1 MRPDRWQPTRLPRP
15 WDSPGKNT
23 GVGCQF
29 LLQCMKVKVNS
40 LSCVW
45 LLPTPWTTA
54 YQAPPSMGFSMRKYW
69 TGLLLPSPVWMWELD
84 YTESRAPKNWC
95 FWAVVLENA
104 LKSPLDYVEIPPVH
118 PKGDPVCSL
127 EGLMLKI
134 KLQYFGHL
142 MQRVDWFEK
151 TLMLGKI
158 EGRRRGWDCWM
169 SSRLNEY
176 GFGWTSGVGDGQGG
190 LACCASWG
198 CQESDTTQRL
208 NWTELRLV
216 TWGWLERHID
226 WVGVI

>member
-1 MRPDRWQPTRLPRP
+1 
-15 WDSPGKNT
+15 
-23 GVGCQF
+23 
-29 LLQCMKVKVNS
+29 MKVKVNS

-45 LLPTPWTTA
+45 LLPTPWTAA
-54 YQAPPSMGFSMRKYW
+54 YQAPPSMGFSMREYW

-95 FWAVVLENA
+95 FWAVVLEKA
-104 LKSPLDYVEIPPVH
+104 LESPLDYVEIQPVH
-118 PKGDPVCSL
+118 PKGDPVCTL

-158 EGRRRGWDCWM
+158 EGRRRRGWDCWM
-169 SSRLNEY
+169 SSLTQWTWVWVD
-176 GFGWTSGVGDGQGG
+176 FGSWWWTGRPGVLRFLG
-190 LACCASWG
+190 LPRVRHDSA
-198 CQESDTTQRL
+198 
-208 NWTELRLV
+208 TELRLV
-216 TWGWLERHID
+216 TWGWLERHIN